1 MKKLALSN
9 LNSLYNAINDK
20 MKLYLP
26 IENNGA
32 VNFGEYSDGAN
43 VNLNKMT
50 IKSAKGWQTYYRRA
64 RGTCFRKFCNLWC

>member
-32 VNFGEYSDGAN
+32 VNFGEYSD
-43 VNLNKMT
+43 
-50 IKSAKGWQTYYRRA
+50 
-64 RGTCFRKFCNLWC
+64 

>member
-9 LNSLYNAINDK
+9 LNSLYNAINEK
-20 MKLYLP
+20 MRLYAP

-32 VNFGEYSDGAN
+32 VNFEEWSEGAE

-50 IKSAKGWQTYYRRA
+50 VKSAKDAFFPQ
-64 RGTCFRKFCNLWC
+64 CEDLSLIHI